1 MAYGKPHLTLHEC
14 KVFNAEIQ
22 KKSNASNRAL
32 RDILDTFNLPENVAK
47 LDEARLAAGN
57 DMLKSMQNI
66 FPTAT
71 QMQIQVIERY
81 GFLADGE
88 GLVQFTKVVRSYED
102 QDPDVR
108 LLNSQLRSILL
119 PPVTVTHPNV
129 NQNGGS

>member
-14 KVFNAEIQ
+14 KG
-22 KKSNASNRAL
+22 AL

-108 LLNSQLRSILL
+108 LLNSQVRSILL